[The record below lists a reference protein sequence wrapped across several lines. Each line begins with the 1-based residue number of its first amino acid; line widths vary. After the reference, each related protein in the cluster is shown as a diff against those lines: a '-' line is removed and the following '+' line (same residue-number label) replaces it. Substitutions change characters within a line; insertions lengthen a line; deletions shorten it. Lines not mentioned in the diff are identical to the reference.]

1 MTSSSGS
8 LRVDARRPPWRLA
21 LLAAVAAAVIGAAFV
36 LQDGDAP
43 FTTAHTAPLPSPQAV
58 AAARGE
64 APFPALDLQLQ
75 DVTPQGAVIALASRP
90 ALYAR
95 GQEVFPGVVVHHID
109 RESVTLRF
117 RDQER
122 TLLRAVADA
131 PTVAQTRDDAPAA
144 TPAPVEVAQLSTSRP
159 LATRA
164 FLDEVS
170 VHAGPRGGFVV
181 DRVLADGRYAQ
192 MGLQPGD
199 VVYTLDTPAM
209 RAVDET
215 SMVALM
221 LQTELE
227 LDVYRNG
234 APLRLRV
241 ALNADPPEP
250 APAVN

>member
-8 LRVDARRPPWRLA
+8 LRVDARRLPWRLA
-21 LLAAVAAAVIGAAFV
+21 LLAAVAAAVIGAAFA
-36 LQDGDAP
+36 LQGGDSPSA
-43 FTTAHTAPLPSPQAV
+43 TAHTARAPSPQA
-58 AAARGE
+58 APAARGDT
-64 APFPALDLQLQ
+64 PFPALDLQLR
-75 DVTPQGAVIALASRP
+75 DVAPQGAVIALASRP

-109 RESVTLRF
+109 RDAVTLRF
-117 RDQER
+117 GEQER
-122 TLLRAVADA
+122 TLVRVEADTPAVAH
-131 PTVAQTRDDAPAA
+131 TRDEAA
-144 TPAPVEVAQLSTSRP
+144 APVEIAQLSISRP
-159 LATRA
+159 LAARA

-170 VHAGPRGGFVV
+170 VRPDPRGGFVV

-234 APLRLRV
+234 TPMRLRV
-241 ALNADPPEP
+241 ALNAEP
-250 APAVN
+250 SEAAPATH